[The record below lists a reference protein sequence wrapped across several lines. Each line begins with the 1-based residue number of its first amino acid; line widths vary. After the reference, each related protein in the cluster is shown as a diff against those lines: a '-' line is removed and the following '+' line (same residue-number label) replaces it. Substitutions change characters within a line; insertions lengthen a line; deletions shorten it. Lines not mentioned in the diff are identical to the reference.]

1 MTKRYLISC
10 LALLLIL
17 AFVVSCAPARRP
29 GETPVPNQDGGPR
42 QTRFIPRMTPRR
54 PGVSPIPAP
63 GPLPAPRRVTPGLPT
78 PMTRPNDLNDG
89 RDIGNDQDMADRAEK
104 IADMVAEQDKIDSA
118 TCVITGNT
126 ALVGVQFDKQYKGK
140 LTDSI
145 KKSIDRKVK
154 QEDKRITR
162 VVVTADPDL
171 VTRIEDMFEDIGK
184 GKPLSGF
191 AEEISEMI
199 NRIQPR

>member
-17 AFVVSCAPARRP
+17 VFVVSCAPARRP
-29 GETPVPNQDGGPR
+29 GETPVPNQGDGPR

-54 PGVSPIPAP
+54 PGASPIPS
-63 GPLPAPRRVTPGLPT
+63 PLPAPRGMTPGLPGS
-78 PMTRPNDLNDG
+78 PMTRPNDFDRRNTGDN
-89 RDIGNDQDMADRAEK
+89 RDMTDRAEN
-104 IADMVAEQDKIDSA
+104 IADMVAEEDRIESA

-126 ALVGVQFDKQYKGK
+126 ALIGVQFDDQYKGK
-140 LTDSI
+140 LTDNI
-145 KKSIDRKVK
+145 KKRIDRKVK
-154 QEDKRITR
+154 REDDRITR

-171 VTRIEDMFEDIGK
+171 VSRIEDMFEEIGK
-184 GKPLSGF
+184 GRPISGF
-191 AEEISEMI
+191 AEELSEMI

>member
-1 MTKRYLISC
+1 
-10 LALLLIL
+10 
-17 AFVVSCAPARRP
+17 
-29 GETPVPNQDGGPR
+29 
-42 QTRFIPRMTPRR
+42 
-54 PGVSPIPAP
+54 
-63 GPLPAPRRVTPGLPT
+63 
-78 PMTRPNDLNDG
+78 MTRPNDLNDG